1 MKRDVLA
8 AHVVGE
14 ELSAFD
20 ARDLQ
25 VLAQQY
31 GAVLVVRQPQHTLA
45 ALPRPFVVQ
54 KLKHRR

>member
-1 MKRDVLA
+1 VERDVLA

-20 ARDLQ
+20 AGDFQ

-31 GAVLVVRQPQHTLA
+31 RTVLVVR
-45 ALPRPFVVQ
+45 
-54 KLKHRR
+54 